1 MKDIKDIIF
10 ISKFVAS
17 SRTATVAS
25 TKRGTRPQLKL
36 TPGGAPQFA
45 RGSPLSEAEL
55 DTFVTAPG
63 H

>member
-1 MKDIKDIIF
+1 M
-10 ISKFVAS
+10 SMFVSCMLSPAAGL
-17 SRTATVAS
+17 TLAS
-25 TKRGTRPQLKL
+25 TQRGTRPQLKL